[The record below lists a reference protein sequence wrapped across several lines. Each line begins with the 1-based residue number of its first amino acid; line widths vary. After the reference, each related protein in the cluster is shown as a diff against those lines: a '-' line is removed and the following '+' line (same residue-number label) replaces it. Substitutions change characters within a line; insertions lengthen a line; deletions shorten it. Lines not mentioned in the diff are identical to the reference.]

1 MLLGVTSAA
10 AGALNAAAILP
21 ALWGYFV
28 ASIPFFVFGAIL
40 AACRR
45 ELWVVPEHQVLRML
59 TFRPWLVRG
68 PRVEQAP
75 LEEYRGICMVS
86 LDHRAEQS
94 TYAVALVPKE
104 GEPVPVREFEGS
116 DQAEAFLAEMLEAT
130 GLDRV
135 RAEPSHEAS

>member
-10 AGALNAAAILP
+10 ASALNAAAILP

-28 ASIPFFVFGAIL
+28 ASLPFFVFGAIL

-45 ELWVVPEHQVLRML
+45 ELWVVPEQQTLEML

-75 LEEYRGICMVS
+75 LEEYRGLCMVS
-86 LDHRAEQS
+86 MDHRAESS
-94 TYAVALVPKE
+94 TFAVALVPNE
-104 GEPVPVREFEGS
+104 GEPVPVREFEAS
-116 DQAEAFLAEMLEAT
+116 DQADAFISEMMEAT
-130 GLDRV
+130 GLPRIRADRD
-135 RAEPSHEAS
+135 PEA